1 MPPIDYCKNDFNEEF
16 ERKVLV
22 DLLGNLRKFD
32 LRTKDIKPSMAKA
45 RRRIVFGGIET
56 RKLIEVEKVKALIIA
71 KNLTDETLLG
81 NKKVIFIN
89 Y

>member
-1 MPPIDYCKNDFNEEF
+1 MPSIDYCKNDSNEEF

-22 DLLGNLRKFD
+22 ELLGNLRRFD
-32 LRTKDIKPSMAKA
+32 LRTKDLKPSMAKA

-81 NKKVIFIN
+81 NK
-89 Y
+89 

>member
-1 MPPIDYCKNDFNEEF
+1 MPSIDYCKNDSNEEF

-22 DLLGNLRKFD
+22 ELLGNLRRFD
-32 LRTKDIKPSMAKA
+32 LRTKDLKPSMAKA

-71 KNLTDETLLG
+71 KNLTDEIILG
-81 NKKVIFIN
+81 NKRIFLI
-89 Y
+89 